1 MPSIFTQIISGQIPC
16 YKVYEDEHCLAFLD
30 VFPISYGH
38 TLVIPKQEFDHW
50 INCPPELY
58 QHLQVISQKIAK
70 AIFNSVDCL
79 RVGMIIDGREVPH
92 THIHLVPILEGKKI
106 NEKTCP
112 TMNKID
118 FEELSQKI
126 SSLI

>member
-1 MPSIFTQIISGQIPC
+1 MPSIFTQIISGQIPA
-16 YKVYEDEHCLAFLD
+16 YKVYQDDLCLAFLD
-30 VFPISYGH
+30 IFPISYGH
-38 TLVIPKQEFDHW
+38 VLVIPKQEIDHW
-50 INCPPELY
+50 IDYPPELY
-58 QHLQVISQKIAK
+58 THLQLIAQKVAK
-70 AIFNSVDCL
+70 AVFESVDCL

-92 THIHLVPILEGKKI
+92 THIHIVPIVEGKKI
-106 NEKTCP
+106 NEKSCP